1 MSALRESDRLT
12 GAPLEDGRATAIP
25 RPPVVLFTNSWMMGG
40 MEEHILK
47 LARGLRSRGHHV
59 TLICPPDNVIAP
71 LRAACLAVGV
81 HVRVVSEGQGPRGAI
96 RRLRALTRL
105 LRPHRHGVLHLH
117 LTGPY
122 GGELVMA
129 AATLAGM
136 AAIVR
141 TEHQPP
147 ERPPSLLQRWR
158 MRAKDRALSTV
169 LCVSSQNMVHFTRDL
184 GRDARKFA
192 VVHNCI
198 DLTRFDPSKVD
209 GQQAREALGLAPD
222 AEVVGMVARLAEERK
237 GGAVFLEMAARMAK
251 RRART
256 RFVVVGD
263 GPLRPALERQA
274 EALGIA
280 SRFLFLGE
288 RRDIPEL
295 LAAMDVFVM
304 PSLWEG
310 GPYTVL
316 EAMAM
321 ERPVVTTNVG
331 MVADVMRS
339 EEHALVVPPGDAG
352 ALAEAALRLLESADL
367 RSRLAERGRR
377 LATER
382 FSEDHLVEGV
392 LAIYEQALTKA
403 SGSRHR

>member
-1 MSALRESDRLT
+1 MTGPALRT
-12 GAPLEDGRATAIP
+12 
-25 RPPVVLFTNSWMMGG
+25 RPSKSLGPFPVVLFTNSWMMGG

-47 LARGLRSRGHHV
+47 LARGLRGSGHAV
-59 TLICPPDNVIAP
+59 ALICPPDQVVAP
-71 LRAACLAVGV
+71 LREACASAGVDVHALAERRGPFGALRR
-81 HVRVVSEGQGPRGAI
+81 VRELS
-96 RRLRALTRL
+96 RL
-105 LRPHRHGVLHLH
+105 LRPHRDGVLHLH

-122 GGELVMA
+122 GGELA
-129 AATLAGM
+129 LLAGKLAGC

-147 ERPPSLLQRWR
+147 ERPPSGRQRWR
-158 MRAKDRALSTV
+158 MKAKDRALSAV
-169 LCVSSQNMVHFTRDL
+169 LCVSRQNMEHFTRDL

-198 DLTRFDPSKVD
+198 DLARFDPVKVD
-209 GQQAREALGLAPD
+209 GARWRAELSLPVA

-237 GGAVFLEMAARMAK
+237 GAAVFLEMAAGVAQK
-251 RRART
+251 RPQA
-256 RFVVVGD
+256 RFVIAGD

-274 EALGIA
+274 AELGIDSQVA
-280 SRFLFLGE
+280 FLGE
-288 RRDIPEL
+288 RQDIPEL

-331 MVADVMRS
+331 MVRDVVRS
-339 EEHALVVPPGDAG
+339 GEHALVVPPGDAG
-352 ALAEAALRLLESADL
+352 ALAEAVLGLLNEPELRV
-367 RSRLAERGRR
+367 RLARAGRR
-377 LATER
+377 LAVER
-382 FSEDHLVEGV
+382 FSEERLVEGV
-392 LAIYEQALTKA
+392 LAVYERSLARGG
-403 SGSRHR
+403 SGPQR